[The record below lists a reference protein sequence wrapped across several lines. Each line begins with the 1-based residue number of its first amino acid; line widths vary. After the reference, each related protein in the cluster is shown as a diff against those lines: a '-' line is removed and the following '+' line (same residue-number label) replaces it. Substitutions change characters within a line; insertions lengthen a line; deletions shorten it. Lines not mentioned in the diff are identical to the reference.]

1 MWQYK
6 QQQPTLLDRYIIIS
20 AINLKKKSSSKRL
33 NAQQK
38 MSIYIYP
45 YNSVRTN
52 VLHCDTLDL

>member
-20 AINLKKKSSSKRL
+20 AINLKKWSSKRL
-33 NAQQK
+33 NAQHK

-52 VLHCDTLDL
+52 VLHCDTLAL